1 MRTFWTASAGVIA
14 TLVTALV
21 IVVSFPHRFFE
32 IWPAWLQEQYVLGG
46 PQVLLEVEPD
56 GVDLQQA
63 VEESIRIIDL
73 RLAELGTRG
82 LLRQQGATQILL
94 RLPPSANAQRSI
106 ELATR
111 RAKLEF
117 RLIDTAMTVAQAI
130 ADRPPQHSEVLYD
143 VKKVPYLV
151 EKEVL
156 VSGRDIVDAQPAF
169 DARTREPVINFGFN
183 SSGTSKFGQ
192 ATQANVGRPIALV
205 FDSQVLFAPVIR
217 DPILG
222 GRGQILGDFTIEEAV
237 QFAILLRTGEL
248 PGRLVVIDG
257 PSFN

>member
-1 MRTFWTASAGVIA
+1 MRAFWTAITGVIGA
-14 TLVTALV
+14 IVVSALV
-21 IVVSFPHRFFE
+21 VVSFPHRFFDS
-32 IWPAWLQEQYVLGG
+32 WPAWLQDQYVRGG

-56 GVDLQQA
+56 DVDLQQA

-94 RLPPSANAQRSI
+94 RLPSSADAKRSI
-106 ELATR
+106 EMATR
-111 RAKLEF
+111 RGKFEF
-117 RLIDTAMTVAQAI
+117 RLIDTTMTASAAI
-130 ADRPPQHSEVLYD
+130 AGGPPQRSEVLYD
-143 VKKVPYLV
+143 VMKVPYLV

-169 DARTREPVINFGFN
+169 DARTREPVVNFRFN

-192 ATQANVGRPIALV
+192 ATQANVGRPIAFV
-205 FDSQVLFAPVIR
+205 FDGQVLLAPVIR

-222 GRGQILGDFTIEEAV
+222 GRGQIAGDFTVEQVIDL
-237 QFAILLRTGEL
+237 AILLRAGEL
-248 PGRLVVIDG
+248 PGRLVVN
-257 PSFN
+257 SLQ